1 MKVLVTGA
9 SGFVG
14 AHSSAALQADGREL
28 RLLVRDRDKAR
39 RIGAAV
45 GLRDPELVD
54 GDITDAA
61 SVRAALAG
69 CDAVLHAA
77 GAVSVERKHAAE
89 ALAVNEA
96 GAENVLREAADLGLA
111 PIVHVSSTSALAPGA
126 GPLRVDAPVAQSVG
140 YAASKAAAE
149 RVARE
154 LQADGAPL
162 HITYPAG
169 IVGPA
174 AGDALGE
181 TSRGMARFVAGG
193 LLPTRHGALSLID
206 VRDVAEVHRL
216 LLAGRST
223 PEQRVMCG
231 GAMLTMADLQWEVG
245 ALTGRRFPI
254 TPLPPAALR
263 GIGRAVDR
271 LAARL
276 PIDPALTEEAMTL
289 ITEWRG
295 TEDNAP
301 TGLGVT
307 YRPIAETLETALDAW
322 LAAGLL
328 TPRQRGTSR
337 RPDPTRSTPSPK
349 AP

>member
-14 AHSSAALQADGREL
+14 AHSAAALQADGHEL
-28 RLLVRDRDKAR
+28 RLLVRNRDKAR

-45 GLRDPELVD
+45 GLTDPELVD

-61 SVRAALAG
+61 SVRAALTG

-89 ALAVNEA
+89 SLAVNHA
-96 GAENVLREAADLGLA
+96 GAEHVLREAAELGLS

-126 GPLRVDAPVAQSVG
+126 GPLRSDAPVAQSVG

-149 RVARE
+149 HVARE
-154 LQADGAPL
+154 LQTGGAPL

-174 AGDALGE
+174 AGEALGE

-193 LLPTRHGALSLID
+193 MLPTRHASLSVID
-206 VRDVAEVHRL
+206 VRDVAEIHRR
-216 LLAGRST
+216 LLAGMAT

-231 GAMLTMADLQWEVG
+231 GTRLTMADLQREVG
-245 ALTGRRFPI
+245 ALTGRRYPI
-254 TPLPPAALR
+254 APLPPAALR
-263 GIGRAVDR
+263 GMGRAVDR

-276 PIDPALTEEAMTL
+276 PMEPALTEEAMTL
-289 ITEWRG
+289 ITEWQG

-301 TGLGVT
+301 TELGVT
-307 YRPIAETLETALDAW
+307 YRPIADTLEAALDAW

-328 TPRQRGTSR
+328 TTRQRGTPR
-337 RPDPTRSTPSPK
+337 RPDSKRSTP
-349 AP
+349 

>member
-1 MKVLVTGA
+1 MRVLVTGA

-14 AHSSAALQADGREL
+14 AHTAAALQADGHEL
-28 RLLVRDRDKAR
+28 RLLVRNRDKAR

-54 GDITDAA
+54 GDITDVA
-61 SVRAALAG
+61 SVRAALTG

-89 ALAVNEA
+89 SLAVNQA
-96 GAENVLREAADLGLA
+96 GAEHVLRAAADLGLA

-126 GPLRVDAPVAQSVG
+126 APLRIDAPVAESVG

-149 RVARE
+149 HVARE
-154 LQADGAPL
+154 LQAGGAPL

-169 IVGPA
+169 IIGPP

-193 LLPTRHGALSLID
+193 LLPTRHGALSVID
-206 VRDVAEVHRL
+206 VRDVAEIHRR
-216 LLAGRST
+216 LLAGMAT
-223 PEQRVMCG
+223 PSQRVMCG
-231 GAMLTMADLQWEVG
+231 GTLLTMGDLQREVG
-245 ALTGRRFPI
+245 VLTGRRFPI
-254 TPLPPAALR
+254 APLSPAALR

-276 PIDPALTEEAMTL
+276 PMEPALTEEAMTL
-289 ITEWRG
+289 ITEWQG

-301 TGLGVT
+301 SELGVT
-307 YRPIAETLETALDAW
+307 YRPVAETLETALDAW

-328 TPRQRGTSR
+328 TTRQRGAPR
-337 RPDPTRSTPSPK
+337 RPDPTRSTP
-349 AP
+349 